1 MTKYI
6 SSNKFFFISTAFFS
20 AYLLFFHYPFFIY
33 ELGVLTTYVSDIN
46 ALSEISFWGALTNNS
61 YQDIPL
67 DNPIKFNLMAILL
80 ALLGNFFTSKI
91 IFTIFPLVFT
101 IISFFLFLK
110 ILDFYQLD
118 KVWSLTLAFLGLT
131 SISSSPF
138 FQNTLLFLSGRFEL
152 LSTPGY
158 FDLLTSFSTAVIL
171 TMFLF
176 LFYATLKLQSLKSK
190 PIIIGPGLKISTN
203 LFALLTGFSIF
214 VHPSIF
220 IFSYSFLFLSMFIK
234 ELRSKIN
241 RNRFNTRKFLT
252 LAFIP
257 LLMAIPYLII
267 HIGFY
272 GEPDLLKEIHTHN
285 QISTLVKP
293 FILYS
298 FLPLI
303 LAIISSNIFMVDPY
317 ELLIKFWPILLMSI
331 IEIIIRCISV
341 LNIIPIDIEIIINRI
356 SIYFL
361 HFFYYVPCLTIVSRN
376 FSYLPVPN
384 SKSKKFQHYIRKVMS
399 VFGKTLKIPIGFIF
413 LVIVSVSSYSAFST
427 LNSSYINNHV
437 IQLNEVFNK
446 IETSLNLKNRNF
458 IFSSIDNNLI
468 TSFQG
473 KNNNKLNFFLLS
485 GSDRNKDSVEY
496 DFLNSLLSSHKN
508 LSLQTLNIKNVIID
522 DDFSNFFDQNTRQ
535 RTLLGWLKYS
545 HSLDRASFYN
555 TKDTFEVISK
565 TFFNSYALITNKQ
578 YVILNDLDFLETEK
592 IDEYY
597 LYYKK

>member
-1 MTKYI
+1 
-6 SSNKFFFISTAFFS
+6 
-20 AYLLFFHYPFFIY
+20 
-33 ELGVLTTYVSDIN
+33 
-46 ALSEISFWGALTNNS
+46 
-61 YQDIPL
+61 
-67 DNPIKFNLMAILL
+67 
-80 ALLGNFFTSKI
+80 
-91 IFTIFPLVFT
+91 
-101 IISFFLFLK
+101 
-110 ILDFYQLD
+110 
-118 KVWSLTLAFLGLT
+118 
-131 SISSSPF
+131 
-138 FQNTLLFLSGRFEL
+138 
-152 LSTPGY
+152 
-158 FDLLTSFSTAVIL
+158 
-171 TMFLF
+171 
-176 LFYATLKLQSLKSK
+176 
-190 PIIIGPGLKISTN
+190 
-203 LFALLTGFSIF
+203 
-214 VHPSIF
+214 
-220 IFSYSFLFLSMFIK
+220 
-234 ELRSKIN
+234 
-241 RNRFNTRKFLT
+241 
-252 LAFIP
+252 
-257 LLMAIPYLII
+257 
-267 HIGFY
+267 
-272 GEPDLLKEIHTHN
+272 
-285 QISTLVKP
+285 
-293 FILYS
+293 
-298 FLPLI
+298 
-303 LAIISSNIFMVDPY
+303 
-317 ELLIKFWPILLMSI
+317 
-331 IEIIIRCISV
+331 
-341 LNIIPIDIEIIINRI
+341 
-356 SIYFL
+356 
-361 HFFYYVPCLTIVSRN
+361 
-376 FSYLPVPN
+376 
-384 SKSKKFQHYIRKVMS
+384 MS